1 MLHTTLPLLLAL
13 TQTSDAA
20 LRADGALLVGQ
31 SKTFEL
37 SAPAHAGRFYFCG
50 LSSSVR
56 PGIPT
61 AGGVIGLQWDPLLQY
76 ALQQGPAL
84 GLCGQLDAQGRASFE
99 LTVPND
105 PSFEGLEVAAAYAVI
120 DPLVLPGI
128 VDVSNTIQRRVR
140 SIQLPPSFDEI
151 DALLESWS
159 DSWVVKDGIAFVYV
173 QNGRILHASA
183 FGDIALDTRVPYA
196 SSTKWVSGAALMRA
210 VDMGLFDLDDRLSD
224 FLPSFTGLKSG
235 ITFRQAFSH
244 TSGLPAGEACL
255 GDPTVTLQQCAATI
269 GAGPL
274 VSLPGTEFLYG
285 GYSMQAAGAA
295 LEIASGRAFE
305 AFVIQE
311 LCQPIGAHTFAYDG
325 FGPTPNPRV
334 AGGGMG
340 TVFDYAPLLELALEW
355 GAVDGRRILSTESAF
370 ALVADQTGSADF
382 TNDPLPFSVGYGV
395 GGWVEAK
402 DGNEFTTR
410 FSSPGAFG
418 AYPLVDLELGYGM
431 FVLIDRNTNETLE
444 LISQLRPL
452 CEEIARQ
459 L

>member
-20 LRADGALLVGQ
+20 LRADGALVLGQ

-56 PGIPT
+56 PGIAT
-61 AGGVIGLQWDPLLQY
+61 SGGVIGLGWDPLLQY

-99 LTVPND
+99 LAVPND

-120 DPLVLPGI
+120 DPFVLPGI
-128 VDVSNTIQRRVR
+128 VDVSNTVERRVR
-140 SIQLPPSFDEI
+140 ASDTTPSFAAI
-151 DALLESWS
+151 DTVLESYS
-159 DSWVVKDGIAFVYV
+159 DSWLVKDGIAFVFV

-210 VDMGLFDLDDRLSD
+210 VDMGIVSLDDRLSD
-224 FLPSFTGLKSG
+224 FLPSFSGAKSG
-235 ITFRQAFSH
+235 ITFAQAFSH
-244 TSGLPAGEACL
+244 TSGLPGGEACL
-255 GDPTVTLQQCAATI
+255 GQPTVTLQQCAAAI

-274 VSLPGTEFLYG
+274 VSLPGTQFRYG
-285 GYSMQAAGAA
+285 GQSMQAAGAA

-334 AGGGMG
+334 AGGGKG
-340 TVFDYAPLLELALEW
+340 TVLDYAPLLELALEW
-355 GAVDGRRILSTESAF
+355 GAVDGRRILSTQSAF
-370 ALVADQTGSADF
+370 ALVADQTAGAQF
-382 TNDPLPFSVGYGV
+382 EADPLPFSVGYGV
-395 GGWVEAK
+395 GGWVEDEDPLAL
-402 DGNEFTTR
+402 TTR

-418 AYPLVDLELGYGM
+418 AYPWVDFELGYGA
-431 FVLIDRNTNETLE
+431 FVLVDRSTSETLE
-444 LISQLRPL
+444 LMTELRPL
-452 CEEIARQ
+452 CEAIARQ